1 MSTSADEDWREDPSA
16 DERWNAGLDY
26 AMTRFC
32 HVLGVDPKDVT
43 WDAATEELDGD
54 VCAVIG
60 NILRVKFG
68 DDFDPTAPGVAITQ
82 GSVAHDVSV

>member
-1 MSTSADEDWREDPSA
+1 MSTNADEDWREDPSA

-32 HVLGVDPKDVT
+32 HVLGIDPKDVT

-60 NILRVKFG
+60 NILRLKFG
-68 DDFDPTAPGVAITQ
+68 DDFDPTEPARALPSQDRGAK
-82 GSVAHDVSV
+82 S